1 MTPIRAFSFSL
12 LLALLLTLL
21 PLSGFA
27 AQPDPARPMP
37 PHKPRFLMAHYMPW
51 FEAKPIS
58 KGWGWHWTM
67 NHFQP
72 DHMTDGRREAASY
85 YYPLMG
91 LYDSGDPDALDCHV
105 LLMKLAGIDGVLID
119 WYGTDDYLDYG
130 ILQRNTLAMIRSVK
144 KAHLRYA
151 VVYEDQTVPKLIAGH
166 VLPEADA
173 VPHGEHL
180 MAWLQAH
187 WFSDPAYLT
196 LDSRPVFLVFGGA
209 YYSSDQ
215 WSRIFAGLPRPPL
228 FFTEEDRRAPA
239 VGGFAWPQP
248 QGGDAQ
254 SVRSLDR
261 FYAAAPSWPLS
272 IPAAWPRFHDIYGQ
286 AGTQPSYGIIDG
298 RAGLTY
304 ANTLDR
310 ALKSEAAV
318 IQLVTWNDWG
328 EGTQIEPSVEMG
340 CRDLE
345 TTQRKRRSFDP
356 AFPYTAQD
364 LRLPLALYALQKRV
378 GSDPIRRAKLD
389 TISRLL
395 FAGQLVR
402 ARALLDAYRAVP
414 TGRRPK

>member
-1 MTPIRAFSFSL
+1 MKRPQ
-12 LLALLLTLL
+12 LTLM
-21 PLSGFA
+21 S
-27 AQPDPARPMP
+27 
-37 PHKPRFLMAHYMPW
+37 
-51 FEAKPIS
+51 
-58 KGWGWHWTM
+58 
-67 NHFQP
+67 
-72 DHMTDGRREAASY
+72 
-85 YYPLMG
+85 
-91 LYDSGDPDALDCHV
+91 
-105 LLMKLAGIDGVLID
+105 
-119 WYGTDDYLDYG
+119 
-130 ILQRNTLAMIRSVK
+130 
-144 KAHLRYA
+144 A
-151 VVYEDQTVPKLIAGH
+151 V
-166 VLPEADA
+166 
-173 VPHGEHL
+173 
-180 MAWLQAH
+180 
-187 WFSDPAYLT
+187 
-196 LDSRPVFLVFGGA
+196 
-209 YYSSDQ
+209 
-215 WSRIFAGLPRPPL
+215 
-228 FFTEEDRRAPA
+228 
-239 VGGFAWPQP
+239 
-248 QGGDAQ
+248 DAQ

-286 AGTQPSYGIIDG
+286 AGTQPSYGIIDD

-378 GSDPIRRAKLD
+378 GSDPVRRAKLD